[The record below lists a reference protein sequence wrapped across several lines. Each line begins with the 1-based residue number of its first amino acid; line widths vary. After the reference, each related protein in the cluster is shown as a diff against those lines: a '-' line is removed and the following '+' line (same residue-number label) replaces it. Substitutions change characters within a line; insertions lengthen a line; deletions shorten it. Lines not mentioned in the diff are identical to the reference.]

1 VLRIPLRLALLASLS
16 LISVNVNAKTLYLD
30 CQYKQ
35 CGGQDCDKGT
45 IRLILH
51 FLIDTT
57 NKKAWRLESPA
68 ARPVKLKM
76 NEEGQIN
83 LLDERDDGSVNV
95 TTISKDLFSAHS
107 MHPMKLIKSNNP
119 VQQYYGVCGESK
131 MIALNSRR

>member
-1 VLRIPLRLALLASLS
+1 MYRTSLRLALFTSLF
-16 LISVNVNAKTLYLD
+16 LISINVNAKTLYLD

-35 CGGQDCDKGT
+35 CGGQNCDKGT

-57 NKKAWRLESPA
+57 NKKAWRLGSPT

-76 NEEGQIN
+76 NEEGQMN

-95 TTISKDLFSAHS
+95 TTIRKDLVSAHS
-107 MHPMKLIKSNNP
+107 MHPMKVINSNNP
-119 VQQYYGVCGESK
+119 VQQYYGACGESK
-131 MIALNSRR
+131 MMALNFRR